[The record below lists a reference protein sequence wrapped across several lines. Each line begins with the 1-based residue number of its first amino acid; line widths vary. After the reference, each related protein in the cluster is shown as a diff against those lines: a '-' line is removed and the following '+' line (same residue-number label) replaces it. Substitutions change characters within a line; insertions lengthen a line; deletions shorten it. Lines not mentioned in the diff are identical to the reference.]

1 MSNPPLFLPKKRKIA
16 ESKLTFLLGNCPL
29 RFLAISFR
37 LACNRNLPNPMRH
50 FEQLVQILADTDELP
65 IFRRDAAADLGDLGD
80 PRAIPLLIDALADA
94 SALVRREAAKALG
107 KLNDPRGTARLL
119 LALAKETDEMT
130 CCSVIE
136 TLGRIGTRDALP
148 ALTAML
154 ESDFRIIQTE
164 ARKGIRQI
172 QGRYPDILK
181 PDVAPDKPT
190 VPITL
195 PQQQKIKADSPP
207 RLLLSSAKRNDSQS
221 ATAEVSIPTDR
232 TQDKR
237 SHYER
242 YFVLS
247 LILIAAVI
255 AGAIYVHWTLD
266 KMNGFWGRKRE
277 NGTEKGTRHCFAP
290 RLRGWIDYTMS
301 KTTPQPRK
309 RGVNPYCLVLNNG
322 RSPQ

>member
-16 ESKLTFLLGNCPL
+16 ESRLTFLLGNCPL

-107 KLNDPRGTARLL
+107 KLNDPRGTAPLL
-119 LALAKETDEMT
+119 LALAKETDETT
-130 CCSVIE
+130 CRSMIE
-136 TLGRIGTRDALP
+136 TLGCIGTRDALP

-154 ESDFRIIQTE
+154 ESHSRIIQTE

-181 PDVAPDKPT
+181 PDVVPDKPT
-190 VPITL
+190 VPIKLHCPSSKRLKRIHPLASSCLQPNTMTL
-195 PQQQKIKADSPP
+195 SLRPLRCQFQLIGH
-207 RLLLSSAKRNDSQS
+207 KRNEAIMDVTLSYLSFCFLRQLPLLF
-221 ATAEVSIPTDR
+221 TFNNT
-232 TQDKR
+232 
-237 SHYER
+237 ER
-242 YFVLS
+242 KPLWRWRAYR
-247 LILIAAVI
+247 IGQGPI
-255 AGAIYVHWTLD
+255 
-266 KMNGFWGRKRE
+266 
-277 NGTEKGTRHCFAP
+277 
-290 RLRGWIDYTMS
+290 
-301 KTTPQPRK
+301 
-309 RGVNPYCLVLNNG
+309 
-322 RSPQ
+322 